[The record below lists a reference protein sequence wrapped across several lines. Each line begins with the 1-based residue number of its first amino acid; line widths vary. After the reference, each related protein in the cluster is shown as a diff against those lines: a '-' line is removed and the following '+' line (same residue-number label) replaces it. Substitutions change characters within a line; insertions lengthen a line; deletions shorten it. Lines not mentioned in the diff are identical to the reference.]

1 MRIAIMQP
9 YFFPY
14 IGYFQLVHAVDTFVV
29 YDDVN
34 YIKRGWI
41 NRNNILADGEPTLI
55 SLETSGASQNRLI
68 NQVKVGNNNHKL
80 LKTIKHRY
88 AAAPY
93 CDSVMPLIERILGN
107 EESNLATFL
116 ASQLREICLYLDVQV
131 NWCVSSSLD
140 KDASL
145 KGQDKIIEICRALA
159 ADQYV
164 NLIGGRELYQHET
177 FSKQGV
183 KLSFL
188 ESRASSYAQFQHKF
202 VPSLSIID
210 VLMFNDRRN
219 IHRLLDEYSLA
230 A

>member
-1 MRIAIMQP
+1 MQP

-14 IGYFQLVHAVDTFVV
+14 IGYFQLIHAVDTFVV

-55 SLETSGASQNRLI
+55 SLETSGASQNKLI
-68 NQVKVGNNNHKL
+68 SQVKVGDNRHKL
-80 LKTIKHRY
+80 LKTIKYRY
-88 AAAPY
+88 SAAPY
-93 CDSVMPLIERILGN
+93 CDKVMPLIERILGN

-116 ASQLREICLYLDVQV
+116 SAQLREICRYLDVRI
-131 NWCVSSSLD
+131 NWCTSSSLD
-140 KDASL
+140 KDVSL
-145 KGQDKIIEICRALA
+145 KGQDKIIAICRVLA

-164 NLIGGRELYQHET
+164 NPVGGRELYQHEI
-177 FSKQGV
+177 FSKQGIE
-183 KLSFL
+183 LSFL
-188 ESRASSYAQFQHKF
+188 ESRISGYAQFQHKF

-219 IHRLLDEYSLA
+219 IHNFLDEYSLA